1 MKRIISSLAWIF
13 AITLACSGQATSSY
27 LPQVAAGVAS
37 GILWHTSVV
46 VTNPAA
52 VGTSDSSVTI
62 TFTKS
67 DGTPF
72 NIVGLFTNEM
82 GDLVGI
88 GNVISFQI
96 SGGQTRF
103 LVMDDQLAAATPLAV
118 GFATVTSSAP
128 VTATGV
134 FDASYVGGNETG
146 SRELGQAGVTA
157 AVRLSR
163 QSIIAVKNSE
173 HGVVNSSTAVAF
185 ANPNSTAATVTFE
198 LLNTSGVAP
207 FASVTR
213 TLPPNNQTA
222 IFVTELFPDLPANF
236 WGTMQVTTSTQTPIV
251 ATTLLF
257 QANGGFAAFPIVPL
271 P

>member
-1 MKRIISSLAWIF
+1 
-13 AITLACSGQATSSY
+13 

-37 GILWHTSVV
+37 GIIWNTHVV

-52 VGTSDSSVTI
+52 IATSDTSVTI

-72 NIVGLFTNEM
+72 NIVGLFTNEV
-82 GDLVGI
+82 GDLVGT
-88 GNVISFQI
+88 GNVVSFQI
-96 SGGQTRF
+96 SGAQTRF
-103 LVMDDQLAAATPLAV
+103 LIMHDRLSAATPLAV

-128 VTATGV
+128 VTATEL
-134 FDASYVGGNETG
+134 FEASYVGNE

-157 AVRLSR
+157 AVLLSR
-163 QSIIAVKNSE
+163 QSIIAVKNSQN
-173 HGVVNSSTAVAF
+173 GVVESSTAVAF
-185 ANPNSTAATVTFE
+185 ANPNSTAATVTFQ
-198 LLNTSGVAP
+198 LLDTSGVP

-213 TLPPNNQTA
+213 TLPSNNQTA

-236 WGTMQVTTSTQTPIV
+236 WGTMRVTTSAQTPIV

-257 QANGGFAAFPIVPL
+257 QADGGFAAFPIVPL

>member
-1 MKRIISSLAWIF
+1 
-13 AITLACSGQATSSY
+13 
-27 LPQVAAGVAS
+27 LPQVAAGAAS
-37 GILWHTSVV
+37 GILWQTYVV

-52 VGTSDSSVTI
+52 VGTSDSNVTI

-72 NIVGLFTNEM
+72 NIVSLFTNEM

-88 GNVISFQI
+88 GNVISFHI

-103 LVMDDQLAAATPLAV
+103 LVMMDDQLAAATPLAV

-128 VTATGV
+128 VTATAV
-134 FDASYVGGNETG
+134 FDASYLGGN
-146 SRELGQAGVTA
+146 ELGQAGVTA
-157 AVRLSR
+157 AVLLSR
-163 QSIIAVKNSE
+163 QSIIVVKNSE
-173 HGVVNSSTAVAF
+173 HGVVHSSTAVAF

-198 LLNTSGVAP
+198 LLDTSGVAP

-222 IFVTELFPDLPANF
+222 IFVTELFPDLPADF

-251 ATTLLF
+251 ASTLLF
-257 QANGGFAAFPIVPL
+257 QGDGGFAAFPIVPL

>member
-103 LVMDDQLAAATPLAV
+103 LVMDDQLAAVTPLAV

-134 FDASYVGGNETG
+134 FDASYAGGPG
-146 SRELGQAGVTA
+146 LGQAGVTA
-157 AVRLSR
+157 AVLLSR
-163 QSIIAVKNSE
+163 QSMIAVKNSE
-173 HGVVNSSTAVAF
+173 DGVVHVSTAVAF

-257 QANGGFAAFPIVPL
+257 RAGGGFAAFPIVPL

>member
-1 MKRIISSLAWIF
+1 LKRIIASLAWIF

-37 GILWHTSVV
+37 GIAWHTYVV

-52 VGTSDSSVTI
+52 VGTSDSNVTI

-103 LVMDDQLAAATPLAV
+103 LVMDDQLAAVTPLAV

-134 FDASYVGGNETG
+134 FDASYVGGPG

-157 AVRLSR
+157 AVLLSR

-173 HGVVNSSTAVAF
+173 HGVVQVSTAVAF

-198 LLNTSGVAP
+198 LLDTSGVTP

-213 TLPPNNQTA
+213 TLPPNNHTA
-222 IFVTELFPDLPANF
+222 IFVTELFPSLPANF
-236 WGTMQVTTSTQTPIV
+236 WGTMHVTTSAQTPIV

-257 QANGGFAAFPIVPL
+257 DHNGGFAAFPIVPL

>member
-52 VGTSDSSVTI
+52 VGTSDSNVTI

-103 LVMDDQLAAATPLAV
+103 LVMDDQLAAVTPLAV

-128 VTATGV
+128 VTATVV
-134 FDASYVGGNETG
+134 FKASYAGGNEPG
-146 SRELGQAGVTA
+146 RSLGQAGVTA
-157 AVRLSR
+157 AALLSR
-163 QSIIAVKNSE
+163 QSIIAVKNTE
-173 HGVVNSSTAVAF
+173 HGGVESGTAVAF

-257 QANGGFAAFPIVPL
+257 RAGGGFAAFPIVPL